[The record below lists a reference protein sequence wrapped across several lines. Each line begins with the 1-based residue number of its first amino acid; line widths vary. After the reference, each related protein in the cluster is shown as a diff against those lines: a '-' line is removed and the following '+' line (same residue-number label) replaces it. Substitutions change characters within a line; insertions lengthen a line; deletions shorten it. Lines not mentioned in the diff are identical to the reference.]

1 MVQIRT
7 AEQFGHAVKRAR
19 EVCQLS
25 QQDLA
30 NRTGIARETISRIEN
45 ARQGVSLHAVLD
57 LLGAL
62 DYELAV
68 RPRGEPSG
76 ESK

>member
-1 MVQIRT
+1 MQIRT
-7 AEQFGHAVKRAR
+7 AEQFGHAIKRAR
-19 EVCQLS
+19 KTRQLS
-25 QQDLA
+25 QQVLA
-30 NRTGIARETISRIEN
+30 NRTGVARETISRIEN
-45 ARQGVSLHAVLD
+45 ARQGVSLHAALD

-68 RPRGEPSG
+68 RARDKPTG